1 MLKCWAQYGHCYA
14 RTEEN
19 GCFSV
24 LPYPRQLCWNHRH
37 HYRPAEKLPR
47 PEKDAQCVF
56 IKSKLMSGAV
66 CLGQHN
72 YAYYI
77 CRSRISLVLRHRCG
91 MLMRVI
97 TGRPPRLS
105 LSRRRDFLTSNITL
119 WFQIIRCTRMMEYS
133 STRLLY
139 STKSIRPQQI
149 LDESIVLTGEIILT
163 PTPTPVIPR
172 VNPWRGTWKRKTCF
186 QYPSSRHTKQRLYS
200 KSPPLVSKNP
210 ILNF

>member
-1 MLKCWAQYGHCYA
+1 
-14 RTEEN
+14 
-19 GCFSV
+19 
-24 LPYPRQLCWNHRH
+24 
-37 HYRPAEKLPR
+37 
-47 PEKDAQCVF
+47 
-56 IKSKLMSGAV
+56 MSGAV

-77 CRSRISLVLRHRCG
+77 CRSRNSLVPRYRCG

-97 TGRPPRLS
+97 TGRPTRLS

-149 LDESIVLTGEIILT
+149 LIYESIVFTGEMILT
-163 PTPTPVIPR
+163 PTPATTPPHSEPSAGHMETDNLLPVPLFQAHTTKVAFMKPSIDIQKPSPKFIIHCWYSQM
-172 VNPWRGTWKRKTCF
+172 VANETLQMTLKFTDNLKTIHF
-186 QYPSSRHTKQRLYS
+186 YR
-200 KSPPLVSKNP
+200 
-210 ILNF
+210 